1 MGTCEG
7 LAETP
12 QTSLWAE
19 GNEGLPWEVSVTKK
33 TQSRSTQPQSH
44 ASHAETPVAAH
55 TTLRV
60 ASVVPLWAG
69 MRRAPW
75 HACGGAA
82 SGGRP
87 AETEWAG
94 GQEKVVRGHREL
106 HLLGPGGWC
115 CLVMGAH
122 SRRTAGMNE

>member
-19 GNEGLPWEVSVTKK
+19 GNEGLPREVSVTKK
-33 TQSRSTQPQSH
+33 TQSRSTQPRSH

-60 ASVVPLWAG
+60 ASVVPLRAG
-69 MRRAPW
+69 VQGALW
-75 HACGGAA
+75 HACGVL
-82 SGGRP
+82 RP
-87 AETEWAG
+87 EDG
-94 GQEKVVRGHREL
+94 QQRPSGQEVRTRSLEDTASFICWA
-106 HLLGPGGWC
+106 LGAG
-115 CLVMGAH
+115 
-122 SRRTAGMNE
+122 TAW